1 MRGLTKGAIVFLTVI
16 LSVGGLMQAGYS
28 APAQVR
34 VFAPPG
40 FAVLPLA
47 WARETGALPGVDL
60 RIELSPD
67 HQRSLNLLATDQA
80 DFLITGL
87 NVGAKAYTR
96 GIGIQ
101 LVNVNTWAIDYVV
114 ARDPQIKSWADL
126 IGKRVSLPL
135 QGGPLDFLVQ
145 YLVSRE
151 GIDSSKIEFVYTS
164 VPQSVQFFALGQID
178 AVVIPEPQVS
188 QVLRS
193 DPKASIV
200 LDIQKEWA
208 KWHRGDPDV
217 PYVGLFV
224 RKSYAEANP
233 EIADQ
238 VAQVYAQGVDWMN
251 AHPQEAAKLAERVL
265 GMPEPVIQQ
274 ALGRTKMRV
283 YDGARTKALTDEHLE
298 EMLQFNADLVGG
310 RVPDDGFYR

>member
-1 MRGLTKGAIVFLTVI
+1 MPAV
-16 LSVGGLMQAGYS
+16 YS
-28 APAQVR
+28 AQEQVR
-34 VFAPPG
+34 VFGPPG
-40 FAVLPLA
+40 FSVLPLI
-47 WARETGALPGVDL
+47 WAQETGALPGVDL
-60 RIELSPD
+60 KIELSPD

-151 GIDSSKIEFVYTS
+151 GIDPGKIEFVYTS
-164 VPQSVQFFALGQID
+164 APQSVQFFALRQID

-188 QVLRS
+188 QILQS
-193 DPKASIV
+193 DPEATIV

-217 PYVGLFV
+217 PYVALFV
-224 RKSYAEANP
+224 RKAFAEADP
-233 EIADQ
+233 KLAES
-238 VAQVYAQGVDWMN
+238 VARVYAKGVDWMN
-251 AHPQEAAKLAERVL
+251 ANPQEAAELAARVL
-265 GMPEPVIQQ
+265 GLPEPVIKQ

-283 YDGARTKALTDEHLE
+283 YDRARTKALTDEHLE
-298 EMLQFNADLVGG
+298 EMLEFNAELVGG
-310 RVPDDGFYR
+310 RVPDGGFYR